1 MAIIGTMQG
10 LVFLMEWLL
19 LPLLAL
25 MGVVL
30 PVALRNGVK
39 LMVGARAQAIGV
51 GLACLSLVLYV
62 ASEDDY
68 RDNGTSRWAAYGA
81 QEITVTAVVLGI
93 GAVALLLAASFL
105 RRREL
110 AIMGFLASTAA
121 AVTVFLAIFAN
132 SLN

>member
-1 MAIIGTMQG
+1 M
-10 LVFLMEWLL
+10 FLMAWLL
-19 LPLLAL
+19 LPVLAL
-25 MGVVL
+25 MGIVL
-30 PVALRNGVK
+30 PAALRNGVK
-39 LMVGARAQAIGV
+39 LVVGASAQAIGV
-51 GLACLSLVLYV
+51 GLACAALVLYV

-68 RDNGTSRWAAYGA
+68 RDNGTSRWEAYGA

-110 AIMGFLASTAA
+110 AIVGFLLSTAA
-121 AVTVFLAIFAN
+121 AATVFAAIFAN

>member
-1 MAIIGTMQG
+1 MNGHAFPIAW
-10 LVFLMEWLL
+10 VL
-19 LPLLAL
+19 LPVLGF

-30 PVALRNGVK
+30 PVALRKGGQLV
-39 LMVGARAQAIGV
+39 VGACAQAIGV
-51 GLACLSLVLYV
+51 GLACAALVLYV

-81 QEITVTAVVLGI
+81 QEITVTAVAVGV
-93 GAVALLLAASFL
+93 GAVALLLAASLL

-110 AIMGFLASTAA
+110 AIIGFLMSTVA
-121 AVTVFLAIFAN
+121 AVLVFLAIVAN